1 MVNAALM
8 GHDLR
13 FAIRTLLRSPLF
25 SAVAVLS
32 LALGIGANASIFSL
46 LDQVLYR
53 SLPVRDPR
61 SLVVFHVDEHSPG
74 RSSSDNDQSVFSYPM
89 YKDLSDGGVPFSG
102 VIARSGGPV
111 SVSWNGQ
118 TERARAE
125 IVSGNLFEVLGV
137 SAAIGRTLTIEDDG
151 APGAHPVVMLSHDY
165 WVRRFAADPGVLNQK
180 VSINGHPMVVIGIAP
195 EGFRG
200 VLSGENPEVLAPIA
214 MGRELMPN
222 WDGRANRRDRWL
234 NILARLKPGISAVRA
249 QAAMQTVYGPV
260 LESEVK
266 QFPVGSKR
274 TEHLILGQKLE
285 LQPAAQG
292 INQLRRAWE
301 KPLIALMALVG
312 LVLLIA
318 CANVANL
325 LLARAASRRREMA
338 IRLAL
343 GAGRRSLM
351 RQLLVESLVIA
362 VSGGLLGLLV
372 SVWTT
377 SALLHVLPVDATGG
391 WITATVDWRLLAFTL
406 TISVCTGLLFGLAPA
421 LQAGRSEVASTL
433 REQPAA
439 LASAGGAARFRRA
452 LVVVQL
458 ALSLLLL
465 VGAGLFARSL
475 FNLLSVNP
483 GFHTERLLTF
493 AIDPSLNGYSK
504 ERAFTLFHDLETR
517 IARLPGVMA
526 VGAANPGPL
535 TGDNRGSN
543 ITVEGYQARE
553 DENMDVSRHV
563 VSPDYFH
570 TMGAP
575 LVRGREI
582 IERDL
587 TSPDK
592 VVVVN
597 EAFVRR
603 FFGSRNPLGR
613 HMMFG
618 ASNHPKLDRE
628 IVGVVRDLKH
638 NDLRETP
645 SPAVFA
651 AYTNEDDFGRL
662 EFYVRGDRDIA
673 GLGTEIRRIVQQ
685 MDAGLPVFHMRPVEI
700 QVAESLQVDRLIAVL
715 SCAFGLLATLL
726 AAIGLYGVMAYTV
739 ARRTAEI
746 GIRVALGAVP
756 RDVLWLVM
764 RDVGLLVIL
773 GLAIGLPV
781 ALVLGRLV
789 ESQLFGLKAADPAI
803 FAAASLVL
811 VVVAVLSG
819 LIPSSRAAR
828 IDPIVALR
836 NE

>member
-1 MVNAALM
+1 MV
-8 GHDLR
+8 HDFR

-25 SAVAVLS
+25 CAIAVLS
-32 LALGIGANASIFSL
+32 LGLGIGANASIFSL

-61 SLVVFHVDEHSPG
+61 ALVAFHVDDHSSG
-74 RSSSDNDQSVFSYPM
+74 STSSDNNQSVFSYPM
-89 YKDLSDGGVPFSG
+89 YKDLRDGGRAFDG
-102 VIARSGGPV
+102 VIARMGEAV

-125 IVSGNLFEVLGV
+125 VVSGNLFEVLGV
-137 SAAIGRTLTIEDDG
+137 TAAIGRTIMPEDDG

-180 VSINGHPMVVIGIAP
+180 VSINEHPMAVIGITP

-214 MGRELMPN
+214 MKHEITPN
-222 WDGRANRRDRWL
+222 TDDLADRRSRWL
-234 NILARLKPGISAVRA
+234 NVFARLKPGVSAAAA
-249 QAAMQTVYGPV
+249 QAQIQTVYHAAID
-260 LESEVK
+260 SELA
-266 QFPVGSKR
+266 QYPDTSAR
-274 TEHLILGQKLE
+274 SRRLILAQKVE
-285 LQPAAQG
+285 LDPAAQG
-292 INQLRRAWE
+292 INQLRQAWAQ
-301 KPLIALMALVG
+301 PLVALMALVG

-343 GAGRRSLM
+343 GAGRGSLL
-351 RQLLVESLVIA
+351 RQLLIESLVIA
-362 VSGGLLGLLV
+362 ISGGLLGLLI

-377 SALLHVLPVDATGG
+377 SALLHFLPADATGG
-391 WITATVDWRLLAFTL
+391 WIAATVNTRLLLFTL
-406 TISVCTGLLFGLAPA
+406 LISVFTGLLFGLAPA

-439 LASAGGAARFRRA
+439 LASAGGAARFRRG
-452 LVVVQL
+452 LVVLQL

-465 VGAGLFARSL
+465 IGAGLFARSL
-475 FNLLSVNP
+475 VNLLHVNP
-483 GFHTERLLTF
+483 GFHAERLLTF
-493 AIDPSLNGYSK
+493 AIDPSLNGYTK
-504 ERAFTLFHDLETR
+504 ERGFALFHDLQQR
-517 IARLPGVMA
+517 IANLPEVRA

-543 ITVEGYQARE
+543 VTVEGYRARE
-553 DENMDVSRHV
+553 DEDMTVSRHG
-563 VSPDYFH
+563 VSPGYFRA
-570 TMGAP
+570 MGAP
-575 LVRGREI
+575 VIRGREVTD
-582 IERDL
+582 RDL
-587 TSPDK
+587 SAANK

-603 FFGSRNPLGR
+603 FFGDRNPLGER
-613 HMMFG
+613 MMFG
-618 ASNHPKLDRE
+618 ASNKRLPDRE
-628 IVGVVRDLKH
+628 IVGVVRDFKH
-638 NDLRETP
+638 NDLREKP
-645 SPAVFA
+645 APAVFA
-651 AYTNEDDFGRL
+651 PYTDDQLGRM
-662 EFYVRGDRDIA
+662 EFYVRGDRDIN
-673 GLGTEIRRIVQQ
+673 GLGTEIQRIVQQ
-685 MDAGLPVFHMRPVEI
+685 MDAGLPVFHLQPVEI
-700 QVAESLQVDRLIAVL
+700 QVANAVKIDRLIAIL

-726 AAIGLYGVMAYTV
+726 AAIGLYGVVAYTV

-764 RDVGLLVIL
+764 RDVGWLVIL

-781 ALVLGRLV
+781 ALALGRLV
-789 ESQLFGLKAADPAI
+789 ESQLFGLKPGDPAI
-803 FAAASLVL
+803 FAGASLVL
-811 VVVAVLSG
+811 VVVAALSG

-828 IDPIVALR
+828 IDPVRALR